1 MRCSILKE
9 EETIMSNVDNI
20 MSQVREGMDVY
31 CSDGEKVGDVGDV
44 NIGTTTE
51 VTSTTVTE
59 EQSFLQIKR
68 GFLGLGNDLW
78 VAAGEVQDVS
88 EDRVTLRCSK
98 DELSTIAHD
107 EMPTTPGQGGG
118 TPESGAD
125 EANTAGSIGFTRGPN
140 TTGSTI
146 GPIV

>member
-1 MRCSILKE
+1 
-9 EETIMSNVDNI
+9 MSNVDNR

-31 CSDGEKVGDVGDV
+31 CSDGEKVGDVGEV
-44 NIGTTTE
+44 SIGTASE

-98 DELSTIAHD
+98 YELSTVAHD
-107 EMPTTPGQGGG
+107 EMPTTPGSGGETRDSG
-118 TPESGAD
+118 TD

-140 TTGSTI
+140 TTGSSS